1 MGKQDRDRDR
11 RTETDHA
18 EPEVPKAH
26 QIADFPGVETI
37 NVTKDFSKENP
48 SDVIDPHNGLKYRL
62 INAPRKGRRAK
73 AKALGYLPRP
83 PNRHGDMAQT
93 VGDNEG
99 QELWAC
105 TREVWDAR
113 NKVKAEAA
121 KAKSD
126 AMTADAVRKARA
138 AGGKMV
144 DAVIKRTGINR

>member
-1 MGKQDRDRDR
+1 MGKQDRDSRN
-11 RTETDHA
+11 ETDHI
-18 EPEVPKAH
+18 ETEVPKAH
-26 QIADFPGVETI
+26 QIADFPGVEKI

-48 SDVIDPHNGLKYRL
+48 SDVIDPHPGLKYRL

-73 AKALGYLPRP
+73 AKAMGYLPNP
-83 PNRHGDMAQT
+83 PNKHGEIAQT

-105 TREVWDAR
+105 TREVFDAR
-113 NKVKAEAA
+113 TKVKGDAA

-144 DAVIKRTGINR
+144 DAVIKRTGIDR